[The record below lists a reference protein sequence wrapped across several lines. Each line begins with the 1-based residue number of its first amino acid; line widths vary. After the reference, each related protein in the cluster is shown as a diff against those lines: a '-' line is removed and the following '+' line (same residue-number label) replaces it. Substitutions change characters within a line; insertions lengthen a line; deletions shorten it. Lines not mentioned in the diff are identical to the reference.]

1 MSLSCRRSRE
11 DVSTHPP
18 AGVRGLHEAVTGVS
32 PTCCPGG
39 LSHTTLSQG
48 SDLGGNRSSWGAR
61 GGSSAPRTGQEV
73 RSLQLLGSCSWV
85 IPGPQPRHD
94 LLQTWPWG

>member
-39 LSHTTLSQG
+39 LSHTTLSG
-48 SDLGGNRSSWGAR
+48 FRPGWEPLLMGGKGWKFCSKDRAGGEEPPVAR
-61 GGSSAPRTGQEV
+61 V
-73 RSLQLLGSCSWV
+73 MLLGH
-85 IPGPQPRHD
+85 PGTTASP
-94 LLQTWPWG
+94 